1 MPGHPKSD
9 GLWRVHPGQ
18 RESGKCVREL
28 DVTVRE
34 VSRTPNAAGLVGL
47 LSHAVGT
54 VTNALREIV
63 AARDEVLLCGVGL
76 AIIGGIIWLLLLRL
90 FASLAVWGVLITTAV
105 ALLAASALCA
115 LRGGVVDED
124 MLTSAAA
131 HAADAPCAPRR

>member
-1 MPGHPKSD
+1 MHP
-9 GLWRVHPGQ
+9 Q

-28 DVTVRE
+28 DVTVRRGL
-34 VSRTPNAAGLVGL
+34 RTPNAAGSGL

-90 FASLAVWGVLITTAV
+90 LPPSLCGVLITTAV

-131 HAADAPCAPRR
+131 HAADAFDNVQLDGDAAAGVGLAPRLR